1 MRYRTDCNGRRDQTA
16 GIEVVMNIDIR
27 WGQVV
32 AACGGAAFA
41 SLLRR
46 KRHNEK
52 QAHKAE
58 LHESKN
64 DGSNRAPSPEA
75 PDTLVTTGSA

>member
-1 MRYRTDCNGRRDQTA
+1 
-16 GIEVVMNIDIR
+16 MNIYIR
-27 WGQVV
+27 WAKLF

-46 KRHNEK
+46 KGHNEK

-58 LHESKN
+58 LHEWEN
-64 DGSNRAPSPEA
+64 EGGNLAP
-75 PDTLVTTGSA
+75 

>member
-1 MRYRTDCNGRRDQTA
+1 VRYRTDCNGRRDQTA

-58 LHESKN
+58 LHEREN
-64 DGSNRAPSPEA
+64 EGGDLTPSPEA
-75 PDTLVTTGSA
+75 TDTLVTTGSA

>member
-1 MRYRTDCNGRRDQTA
+1 
-16 GIEVVMNIDIR
+16 MNIDIR
-27 WGQVV
+27 WAKLF

-58 LHESKN
+58 LHEWEN
-64 DGSNRAPSPEA
+64 EGGNLAP
-75 PDTLVTTGSA
+75 

>member
-1 MRYRTDCNGRRDQTA
+1 
-16 GIEVVMNIDIR
+16 MNIDFR
-27 WGQVV
+27 WAKLF

-52 QAHKAE
+52 QKRTRPNSMKWE
-58 LHESKN
+58 NERGNL
-64 DGSNRAPSPEA
+64 APSPEA
-75 PDTLVTTGSA
+75 TDTLVTTGSA

>member
-1 MRYRTDCNGRRDQTA
+1 
-16 GIEVVMNIDIR
+16 MNIDNR
-27 WGQVV
+27 WAMLF
-32 AACGGAAFA
+32 AAGGGAAFA
-41 SLLRR
+41 SLLRS

-64 DGSNRAPSPEA
+64 DGGNRAPSPEA

>member
-1 MRYRTDCNGRRDQTA
+1 
-16 GIEVVMNIDIR
+16 MNIDIR
-27 WGQVV
+27 WVKLF

-52 QAHKAE
+52 QAHKTE
-58 LHESKN
+58 LHNWEN
-64 DGSNRAPSPEA
+64 EGGNPAPSPEA
-75 PDTLVTTGSA
+75 TDALVTTGSA

>member
-1 MRYRTDCNGRRDQTA
+1 
-16 GIEVVMNIDIR
+16 MNIDFR
-27 WGQVV
+27 LATLF

-52 QAHKAE
+52 QVHKAE
-58 LHESKN
+58 LHEWEN
-64 DGSNRAPSPEA
+64 EGGNPAPSPEA
-75 PDTLVTTGSA
+75 TDALVTTGSA

>member
-1 MRYRTDCNGRRDQTA
+1 
-16 GIEVVMNIDIR
+16 MNIDIR
-27 WGQVV
+27 WPKLF

-52 QAHKAE
+52 QAQKAE
-58 LHESKN
+58 LHEWEN
-64 DGSNRAPSPEA
+64 EGGDLTPSPEET
-75 PDTLVTTGSA
+75 DTLVTTGSA

>member
-1 MRYRTDCNGRRDQTA
+1 
-16 GIEVVMNIDIR
+16 MNIDIR
-27 WGQVV
+27 WAKLF

-46 KRHNEK
+46 KRRNEK

-58 LHESKN
+58 LHGWEN
-64 DGSNRAPSPEA
+64 EGGNLAPSPEA
-75 PDTLVTTGSA
+75 TDTLVTTGSA

>member
-1 MRYRTDCNGRRDQTA
+1 
-16 GIEVVMNIDIR
+16 MNIDSR
-27 WGQVV
+27 WAKLF

-58 LHESKN
+58 LHEWEN
-64 DGSNRAPSPEA
+64 EGGVLAPSPEA
-75 PDTLVTTGSA
+75 TDTLVTTGSA

>member
-1 MRYRTDCNGRRDQTA
+1 
-16 GIEVVMNIDIR
+16 MNIDFR
-27 WGQVV
+27 WAKLF

-52 QAHKAE
+52 QAHKAA
-58 LHESKN
+58 LHEWEHE
-64 DGSNRAPSPEA
+64 GSNPAPSPEA
-75 PDTLVTTGSA
+75 TNTLVTTGSA

>member
-1 MRYRTDCNGRRDQTA
+1 
-16 GIEVVMNIDIR
+16 MNIDIR
-27 WGQVV
+27 WAKLF

-52 QAHKAE
+52 QAHKAKV
-58 LHESKN
+58 HEREN
-64 DGSNRAPSPEA
+64 EEGNPAPSPEDT
-75 PDTLVTTGSA
+75 DTLVTTGSA

>member
-1 MRYRTDCNGRRDQTA
+1 
-16 GIEVVMNIDIR
+16 MNIDIS
-27 WGQVV
+27 WAKLF

-41 SLLRR
+41 SLIRR

-58 LHESKN
+58 LNEWEN
-64 DGSNRAPSPEA
+64 DGGDLAPSPEA
-75 PDTLVTTGSA
+75 TDALVTTGSA